1 MGKTI
6 KRLEIYGDSI
16 LRGVTYNGET
26 GRYDLFRKDRFSEL
40 SAAGIETA
48 NHSRMGA
55 TVLRGLDIL
64 RRNLKEDAGDTVVLL
79 EYGGND
85 CDHPW
90 AEVSKD
96 PAGQY
101 CPNVSMEQYV
111 DTYREAI
118 RTVRQR
124 GAFPV
129 IASLVPIDADKYM
142 HWISKNLSYDNI
154 LSWLGDVSMLSRW
167 QENYNRTV
175 ERLAFETGTPLLDL
189 RGVFLLSHD
198 YKSIL
203 SEDGIHPTPQGH
215 ALIDGA
221 MTEFV
226 TKLA

>member
-1 MGKTI
+1 METKI

-16 LRGVTYNGET
+16 LRGVTYNAGT

-55 TVLRGLDIL
+55 TVLRGLDL
-64 RRNLKEDAGDTVVLL
+64 LARNLKEDASDTLVLL

-90 AEVSKD
+90 AEVSKN
-96 PAGQY
+96 PAGRY
-101 CPNVSMEQYV
+101 HPNVSMEQYAK
-111 DTYREAI
+111 TYKEAI

-124 GAFPV
+124 GGHPV
-129 IASLVPIDADKYM
+129 IASLVPIDADKYLR
-142 HWISKNLSYDNI
+142 WISKNLSYENI
-154 LSWLGDVSMLSRW
+154 LAWLGDVSMLSRW

-175 ERLAFETGTPLLDL
+175 EHLAFETGTPLLDL

-203 SEDGIHPTPQGH
+203 SEDGVHPTPRGH
-215 ALIDGA
+215 ALIDETLRA
-221 MTEFV
+221 FV
-226 TKLA
+226 RKMA